1 MIYVSRYIEH
11 ILDGEEVRN
20 IFGDRRQS
28 VVNQKKEDRKGK
40 KTAPETSG
48 HFLAVDLQQSYVNIT
63 VLMISLPLW
72 HC

>member
-28 VVNQKKEDRKGK
+28 VVNQKKEEKKGK
-40 KTAPETSG
+40 KLHQKPQ
-48 HFLAVDLQQSYVNIT
+48 D
-63 VLMISLPLW
+63 IS
-72 HC
+72 

>member
-1 MIYVSRYIEH
+1 MINVSIYIQY
-11 ILDGEEVRN
+11 ILNRQEVSS

-28 VVNQKKEDRKGK
+28 AVNQKKEEKK
-40 KTAPETSG
+40 KTSKTSG

-63 VLMISLPLW
+63 VLMISRPLR

>member
-28 VVNQKKEDRKGK
+28 VVNQKKEDRKEK
-40 KTAPETSG
+40 KTPPETSG

>member
-28 VVNQKKEDRKGK
+28 VVNQKKEEKKGE
-40 KTAPETSG
+40 KTPPETSG